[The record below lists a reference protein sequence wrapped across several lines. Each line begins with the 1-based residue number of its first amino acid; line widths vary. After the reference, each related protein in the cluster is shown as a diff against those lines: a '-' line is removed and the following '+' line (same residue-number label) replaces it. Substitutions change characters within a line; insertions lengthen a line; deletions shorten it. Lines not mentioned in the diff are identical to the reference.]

1 MSKHYVDKD
10 DAFCKAWGSVQM
22 GLLDKYNLLLLPK
35 NEFYSMYSFIFKHFC
50 DLYYREHSLIKDVE
64 LNHSGEQML
73 EKLVRELF
81 QVSKNFD

>member
-1 MSKHYVDKD
+1 MLTKMMLFAKPGGRYKWDSWINNY
-10 DAFCKAWGSVQM
+10 S
-22 GLLDKYNLLLLPK
+22 LLLLPK

>member
-1 MSKHYVDKD
+1 
-10 DAFCKAWGSVQM
+10 M
-22 GLLDKYNLLLLPK
+22 GLLYKYSLLLLPK
-35 NEFYSMYSFIFKHFC
+35 NEFYRCIALQHFC
-50 DLYYREHSLIKDVE
+50 DVYFREHSLIKDVE

>member
-1 MSKHYVDKD
+1 
-10 DAFCKAWGSVQM
+10 M
-22 GLLDKYNLLLLPK
+22 GLLDKYSLLLLPK
-35 NEFYSMYSFIFKHFC
+35 NEFYSMYSFIFNNFC

-81 QVSKNFD
+81 QVSKNFE